1 MTDLTFR
8 PLQPEQDAP
17 LIHGW
22 VTHPRGRFWGMGD
35 KSIEEI
41 RDVYAFVDSLEAHWA
56 WIGEVEG
63 RPVALLQ
70 TYEPEHDPIAE
81 AYDVQ
86 PGDLGAHVFVAPGED
101 PLAVGAGIFAW
112 AFADPAVQRLVGEPD
127 AANRAI
133 LERLR
138 QTGFELGEQVRIG
151 DKDAR
156 MVYLTRER
164 FASLLQ
170 V

>member
-1 MTDLTFR
+1 MALFDENTTIVPAR
-8 PLQPEQDAP
+8 RAP
-17 LIHGW
+17 MSRTTLIGVW
-22 VTHPRGRFWGMGD
+22 
-35 KSIEEI
+35 
-41 RDVYAFVDSLEAHWA
+41 SLAVA
-56 WIGEVEG
+56 L
-63 RPVALLQ
+63 VALLAL
-70 TYEPEHDPIAE
+70 TF
-81 AYDVQ
+81 
-86 PGDLGAHVFVAPGED
+86 GAVIE
-101 PLAVGAGIFAW
+101 
-112 AFADPAVQRLVGEPD
+112 AVQRLVGEPD

>member
-1 MTDLTFR
+1 M
-8 PLQPEQDAP
+8 
-17 LIHGW
+17 
-22 VTHPRGRFWGMGD
+22 
-35 KSIEEI
+35 
-41 RDVYAFVDSLEAHWA
+41 
-56 WIGEVEG
+56 
-63 RPVALLQ
+63 
-70 TYEPEHDPIAE
+70 
-81 AYDVQ
+81 
-86 PGDLGAHVFVAPGED
+86 
-101 PLAVGAGIFAW
+101 GAGIFAW

>member
-1 MTDLTFR
+1 MAAA
-8 PLQPEQDAP
+8 DA
-17 LIHGW
+17 
-22 VTHPRGRFWGMGD
+22 
-35 KSIEEI
+35 
-41 RDVYAFVDSLEAHWA
+41 
-56 WIGEVEG
+56 
-63 RPVALLQ
+63 
-70 TYEPEHDPIAE
+70 
-81 AYDVQ
+81 
-86 PGDLGAHVFVAPGED
+86 
-101 PLAVGAGIFAW
+101 
-112 AFADPAVQRLVGEPD
+112 LVGEPD

-138 QTGFELGEQVRIG
+138 QAGFELGEQVRIR